1 MTREDKL
8 KLKRVSDAFNAMPFE
23 YRKITANSERMTHIR
38 YLQKLEKRL
47 KQNYERELK
56 YIRELIKYYLKSIKS

>member
-1 MTREDKL
+1 MTREDEL

-23 YRKITANSERMTHIR
+23 YRKIIANSERMAHIR
-38 YLQKLEKRL
+38 YLQRMEERL